1 MHLIYL
7 LPLLLIVVVALAIF
21 APPLLAVIVFVAF
34 LAALGFYK
42 FSSRTADPDS
52 APSDRVV
59 AASEDG
65 SGAERASES
74 GRPTNEEEHGAWGES
89 WPEKSQ

>member
-1 MHLIYL
+1 MYLIYL
-7 LPLLLIVVVALAIF
+7 LPLLLIVAVALAIF
-21 APPLLAVIVFVAF
+21 APPLLAAIVFVAF

-42 FSSRTADPDS
+42 FASRTADPDS

-65 SGAERASES
+65 SGAKRASES
-74 GRPTNEEEHGAWGES
+74 GTPTNEEEHGAWGEN
-89 WPEKSQ
+89 WPEKSR